1 MGTAG
6 RQLAESS
13 RAGERPRGSFCRPMS
28 YVMVVQPKDSAR
40 PSVAPCMARV
50 PAAAQQCRLGPDRSG
65 RGRPAESVEAD
76 SSHRWQKAHLL
87 NSSIS
92 LSNSSSSPFS
102 GSSFGRKI
110 SSMRII
116 IWNNGMQDDAT
127 ADKAFSLS
135 EEVSMLDLVKY

>member
-13 RAGERPRGSFCRPMS
+13 RAGERPRGSFCRPTS

-65 RGRPAESVEAD
+65 RGRPAEAACSRESKLTKCSPGLLVNPSRQVVSKAD
-76 SSHRWQKAHLL
+76 QLSSA
-87 NSSIS
+87 
-92 LSNSSSSPFS
+92 
-102 GSSFGRKI
+102 
-110 SSMRII
+110 
-116 IWNNGMQDDAT
+116 
-127 ADKAFSLS
+127 
-135 EEVSMLDLVKY
+135 VSQLGC